1 MDYTLIVSLIALVLF
16 LGMLLLLE
24 TGRRLGV
31 RRLAND
37 PEGARAGTGTVEAA
51 VFALL
56 GLLVAFTFSGAAS
69 RFDERRNLIVEE
81 TNDIGTAYLRL
92 DLLPASAQPA
102 LRDLFRRY
110 VDSRLEVYRKLPDLE
125 AAMAELARSTK
136 LQGEIWSQAVAAGR
150 MEGVPPSAAMLLLPA
165 LNQMIDI
172 TTTRT
177 MAAQMHPP
185 VVIFALLFGLALGGA
200 LLAGY
205 GMAGGRS
212 RSWVHMI
219 GFAAV
224 MAAAVNVIIDIE
236 YPRLGLIQVAAFDQA
251 LVELR
256 ASHYT
261 QLRT

>member
-1 MDYTLIVSLIALVLF
+1 MDYSSVVLLTTLALF

-31 RRLAND
+31 RRLASD
-37 PEGARAGTGTVEAA
+37 PEGARAGTGTVEGA

-69 RFDERRNLIVEE
+69 RFDQRRDLIVEE

-136 LQGEIWSQAVAAGR
+136 LQGQIWRQAVPASR
-150 MEGVPPSAAMLLLPA
+150 TEGAPPSAAMLLLPA

-185 VVIFALLFGLALGGA
+185 LVIFALLFALSLGGA

-205 GMAGGRS
+205 GMAGGKS

-224 MAAAVNVIIDIE
+224 LAVAVNVIIDIE
-236 YPRLGLIQVAAFDQA
+236 YPRLGLIRVGAFDQA

-256 ASHYT
+256 DSMK
-261 QLRT
+261 

>member
-1 MDYTLIVSLIALVLF
+1 MDLASLAALIAIALF
-16 LGMLLLLE
+16 LGILLLLE
-24 TGRRLGV
+24 VGRRIGD
-31 RRLAND
+31 RRQAAD
-37 PEGARAGTGTVEAA
+37 PEGARAGTGAVEGA

-69 RFDERRNLIVEE
+69 RFDDRRALIVEE

-110 VDSRLEVYRKLPDLE
+110 VDSRLATYRKILDLD
-125 AAMAELARSTK
+125 AAKAELAHSAEV
-136 LQGEIWSQAVAAGR
+136 QGQIWRQAIAASQMPGA
-150 MEGVPPSAAMLLLPA
+150 PPSAAMLLLPA
-165 LNQMIDI
+165 LNQMIDV

-177 MAAQMHPP
+177 MAGRMHPP
-185 VVIFALLFGLALGGA
+185 MVVFAMLFGLALAGA

-205 GMAGGRS
+205 GMAGGRA
-212 RSWVHMI
+212 RSWLHMV

-224 MAAAVNVIIDIE
+224 LAGAVYVIIDLE
-236 YPRLGLIQVAAFDQA
+236 YPRLGLIRVDAFDTA

-256 ASHYT
+256 SSM
-261 QLRT
+261 R